1 MSAPVEFFT
10 LRLLP
15 GEIHHLDT
23 LRDLQIT
30 NVSYSDPENL
40 KGKKRS
46 VLRVHYAGN
55 PIDLEDD
62 EDEDDIEIEDDDQDE
77 KEDEE
82 DEEDDSAPPPV
93 QEQKR
98 TLGLI
103 ILRGETI
110 ISISVEA
117 PPSESKR
124 DVPPMAPGP
133 GRGVPA
139 GRGAAMGAV
148 PMGRPPPFGPPP
160 GFAGPPPM
168 GPPPGFGGPPPM
180 GPPPGFR
187 PPGMP

>member
-1 MSAPVEFFT
+1 MYKRQEFRRIKPKKKKT
-10 LRLLP
+10 QKANKKQKVAH
-15 GEIHHLDT
+15 GDT
-23 LRDLQIT
+23 P
-30 NVSYSDPENL
+30 S
-40 KGKKRS
+40 
-46 VLRVHYAGN
+46 GN
-55 PIDLEDD
+55 AHV
-62 EDEDDIEIEDDDQDE
+62 
-77 KEDEE
+77 EDEE

-124 DVPPMAPGP
+124 DVPVMAPGP